1 MIAQAESPRRLGR
14 RPVLDGLRGLAILLV
29 MLMHTDVLHN
39 GYVGVDLFFAL
50 SGFLITSLLYEEW
63 DRDGVIRLQRFY
75 ARRARRLLPA
85 LGLLIVLAL
94 IANAVC
100 YRLTG
105 WPFALKALASAA
117 FVSNW
122 LAATGHASSLGS
134 FSPTWSL
141 AQEEQFYLLWPPVL
155 LLVLRRGAGPR
166 QVAILLAA
174 AIVLLLALAPIGRGH
189 GYGIYYSPAARS
201 AELLAGCL
209 AAVAWRHRLAR
220 LPECALAR
228 LPARMRSVAAA
239 AATGLRSTLA
249 MVLVCLLM
257 GVLLDRALVSVEA
270 YLSACAIGIGLIVL
284 LLGAPASLPAR
295 ALSLGPLRFLG
306 RISYGLYLFHLL
318 VRNLVYHYL
327 PAGSVYANAALT
339 FAISIGLATVSWRLV
354 ESRLLHGSAS
364 VRQRKLRERQRH
376 HLQPARAS

>member
-1 MIAQAESPRRLGR
+1 MVAQSESPRRLGR
-14 RPVLDGLRGLAILLV
+14 RTVLDGLRGLAILLV

-63 DRDGVIRLQRFY
+63 DRDGVIRLQHFY

-85 LGLLIVLAL
+85 LGVLIVLAL
-94 IANAVC
+94 IANTVC
-100 YRLTG
+100 YQLTG
-105 WPFALKALASAA
+105 WPFAVKALASVT

-122 LAATGHASSLGS
+122 LAATGHGASLGS
-134 FSPTWSL
+134 FNPTWSL
-141 AQEEQFYLLWPPVL
+141 AQEEQFYLLWPPLL
-155 LLVLRRGAGPR
+155 LLVLRRGTGPR
-166 QVAILLAA
+166 QVAMLLAA
-174 AIVLLLALAPIGRGH
+174 AIVLLLVLAPIGRGH

-228 LPARMRSVAAA
+228 LPVRMRSVAAGT
-239 AATGLRSTLA
+239 TGLRATLA
-249 MVLVCLLM
+249 MVLACLLM
-257 GVLLDRALVSVEA
+257 GLLLDRELPSVEA
-270 YLSACAIGIGLIVL
+270 YLSTCGIGIGLIVL

-318 VRNLVYHYL
+318 VRNVVYHYL
-327 PAGSVYANAALT
+327 PAGSVYVNAAVT
-339 FAISIGLATVSWRLV
+339 FAISIGLATLSWRLV
-354 ESRLLHGSAS
+354 ESRVLYGSAS
-364 VRQRKLRERQRH
+364 ERQRKLRRRQRH
-376 HLQPARAS
+376 RLQPARAS